1 MWFVGIDWSQRHH
14 DCVVL
19 DQDGRRIGRI
29 RVAHSAE
36 GIAQLCAWLRAQAC
50 QASATGPEEAS
61 ADPEQLFCVLETSH
75 GLLITALLDAGFPV
89 YPVNPKTVDHARGAA
104 GAKTDEIDAH
114 LLAKHGFANRWELRR
129 LAPDRPLVA
138 ELKALTRDQD
148 LLVHEQTRLVNRLI
162 AALRTYYPVALEL
175 FDRLHQPSA
184 LAFLARYPT
193 PEQARRAPRL
203 ELAAFVHEQPHF
215 PQPERTVERLWR
227 LLQAS
232 PLVAEPVT
240 TRTKARL
247 VAVLVRQ
254 LQALHDDTAA
264 YDQEIMRLFR
274 THPDSA
280 LFSSL
285 PSCGGKA
292 KRLAPRLL
300 AEIGDDR
307 ARYEQRAGLQALAG
321 TAPRPRSS
329 GMVATAQKR
338 RAGVRPLRNVLHQ
351 FARCSIREEE
361 WAAAYYQK
369 KRREGKRHHA
379 AVRALANVWTR
390 IISAMWQSQTRYDVA
405 TFRAAQAAHSR
416 PAA

>member
-1 MWFVGIDWSQRHH
+1 MWFVGIDWSLRHH

-19 DQDGRRIGRI
+19 DEDGRRVGRI

-36 GIAQLCAWLRAQAC
+36 GIAQLCGWLRTLAC
-50 QASATGPEEAS
+50 HAGAPVPEELPAG
-61 ADPEQLFCVLETSH
+61 PEQLFCVLETSH

-89 YPVNPKTVDHARGAA
+89 YPVNPKTVEHARGAA

-129 LAPDRPLVA
+129 LAPDSPLVA

-162 AALRTYYPVALEL
+162 AALRAYYPVLLEL

-193 PEQARRAPRL
+193 PDQARRATRA
-203 ELAAFVHEQPHF
+203 ELAAFVRAQPHF
-215 PQPERTVERLWR
+215 PQPERALERLWR
-227 LLQAS
+227 LLRS
-232 PLVAEPVT
+232 PQLVAEPVV

-254 LQALHDDTAA
+254 LQALHDDIAA
-264 YDQEIMRLFR
+264 YDQEIRRLFR
-274 THPDSA
+274 AHPDSA

-285 PSCGGKA
+285 PSCGRKA

-307 ARYEQRAGLQALAG
+307 ARYEQLAGLQALAG

-329 GMVATAQKR
+329 GTVATAQKR
-338 RAGVRPLRNVLHQ
+338 RACVRPLRNALHQ

-361 WAAAYYQK
+361 WAAAYYRK

-379 AVRALANVWTR
+379 AVRALANIWAR
-390 IISAMWQSQTRYDVA
+390 IIYAKWQSRTCYDGA
-405 TFRAAQAAHSR
+405 TFRAAQAAHTCS
-416 PAA
+416 AA